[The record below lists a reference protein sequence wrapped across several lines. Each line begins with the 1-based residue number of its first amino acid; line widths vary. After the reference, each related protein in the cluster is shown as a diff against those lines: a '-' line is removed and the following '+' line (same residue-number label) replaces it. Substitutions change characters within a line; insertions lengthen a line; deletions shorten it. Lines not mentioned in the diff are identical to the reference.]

1 MAWLLV
7 ERVLPYMAWKN
18 VERLAYLIAAQSKRW
33 RFGASPKSYRYSIYG
48 MDLCWKRGEKEVFFY
63 IITYIIYYFKWDV
76 RKTKYE
82 ERVGLGRWPPLSA
95 IYIVSIRHLHGRHL
109 LFIWTASLIHMIY
122 ITFTP
127 IIPSIKYWNFCYL

>member
-33 RFGASPKSYRYSIYG
+33 RFGASPKSYRYIWDRFMLKGTGKKKS
-48 MDLCWKRGEKEVFFY
+48 FFN

-82 ERVGLGRWPPLSA
+82 ERVGLGRWPPLSL
-95 IYIVSIRHLHGRHL
+95 IHMNLHGRHL
-109 LFIWTASLIHMIY
+109 LFIWTSSAIHITY
-122 ITFTP
+122 ITLMSPHIFNKILKFLSP
-127 IIPSIKYWNFCYL
+127 M